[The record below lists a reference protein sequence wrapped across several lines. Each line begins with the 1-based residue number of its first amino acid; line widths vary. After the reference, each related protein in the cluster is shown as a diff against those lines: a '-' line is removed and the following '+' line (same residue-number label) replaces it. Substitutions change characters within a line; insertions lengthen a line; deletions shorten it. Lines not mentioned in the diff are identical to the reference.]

1 MRIPWLPVT
10 ETRECVQCG
19 AAFAP
24 LREHA
29 RFCSPTCRVA
39 WGRQNAGSAT
49 GDDALDWSV
58 TAMRDTTDRLLQAT
72 GWVRSDAFVAITEAV
87 WWVTMVDATLVRYYP
102 DSYDAVLARHDSVQ
116 RGVIEDTF
124 GGLRYVRNRMGY
136 EADYEDFIE
145 PDARGASAGSARI
158 ADWTWRAVPEPEVS
172 CLPPR
177 AQEWEATRYRAYQ
190 SQLAKRSIGGTFR
203 EAADFLQSAAESS
216 FGQE

>member
-1 MRIPWLPVT
+1 
-10 ETRECVQCG
+10 VQCG

-29 RFCSPTCRVA
+29 RFCSPKCRVD

-58 TAMRDTTDRLLQAT
+58 AAMRDTADRLLQAT
-72 GWVRSDAFVAITEAV
+72 GWDRSNAFVAITEAV

-102 DSYDAVLARHDSVQ
+102 DTYDAVLTRHDAVQ
-116 RGVIEDTF
+116 RAVIEDTF
-124 GGLRYVRNRMGY
+124 GGLRFVRNRMGY

-145 PDARGASAGSARI
+145 PEAHGSGADAGRI
-158 ADWTWRAVPEPEVS
+158 ADWTWRSLPEPEVS

-177 AQEWEATRYRAYQ
+177 AQEWEVTRYRAYQ
-190 SQLAKRSIGGTFR
+190 SQLAKRSIGDTFR
-203 EAADFLQSAAESS
+203 AAADFLQLAADSS
-216 FGQE
+216 LGQEE